1 MKSKFKKLMAAA
13 LVLCLML
20 ALLPAGVL
28 AEGQYSIK
36 LEFDSEFGTV
46 TVDKSTAN
54 GSDNVTITSVP
65 IVGHYTASVKY
76 YTDEKPQGE
85 PAVRVNGT
93 YDYQFTMPESDV
105 TVTVS
110 YRETDTESIT
120 IVENENCTIT
130 TDPAEKAY
138 PDQTVEIIVSD
149 LKSGYSVDKYS
160 VITND
165 GMEGTVTVNSD
176 GTFIMPQAPVKVSV
190 TLKYTAPVT
199 YSVTSEVKGT
209 GGQISTAQLSYEVG
223 SNVQVSVNPDEDYHL
238 KSLMMSKTDGSDPQP
253 IGGSYT
259 FEMPAYDVKLVAEFE
274 LKSEPVPE
282 KYAVNTAAPQNGT
295 LSVDKTEAAEGD
307 TVKVT
312 ANAANGYVLDSLYYI
327 DNNNKPVNISTDTMS
342 FEMPASAVTVHAWFR
357 EVSLTHDVQVSYS
370 TGGTVT
376 ASPNTDV
383 ATGTPVTLTV
393 TPAEGYWLKSLKIDG
408 VEFAN
413 YVDWSY
419 FWYYKYGTVS
429 FTMTDADVSVYAE
442 FTDQLYVFTNYNG
455 YRGEVEV
462 LVKDDASGEWVDT
475 NFADTDD
482 WVAFKPVAYTNFN
495 IGAISVTGNWT
506 GRSYDVET
514 WYWHNGWYYFQMPWE
529 NVTINVEFTD
539 NSHAVN
545 VKDASNGTLKANT
558 KWAVED
564 ERVYITAVPDKG
576 YELTWLSVKAEDG
589 TKIDVYEALKE
600 DTYYFFMPDLA
611 VTVSAIFA
619 YDYPDMPFTD
629 VNSNSWYFNAVEFVY
644 NKGIMQGVSS
654 TKFSPNGTVTRG
666 MLVTMLWRMA
676 GEPYVGG
683 GSFDDVAS
691 GSYYATA
698 VAWAAKNGIVDGY
711 NSTRFG
717 PNDAVTREQIATML
731 YRYAKWL
738 GYSTSGS
745 SLAGYSDASSVSSW
759 AKDAMGWAVKNSVVT
774 GVTATKL
781 NPASSATRAETAQ
794 MFMNFYEYL
803 N

>member
-28 AEGQYSIK
+28 AEGPYTITVK
-36 LEFDSEFGTV
+36 NEAGNTPVHGTV
-46 TVDKSTAN
+46 TAAGDDGQTAESFDEN
-54 GSDNVTITSVP
+54 AVVTL
-65 IVGHYTASVKY
+65 TASPDSNYKLYSIEINDASGKEVKY
-76 YTDEKPQGE
+76 QISDGKY
-85 PAVRVNGT
+85 V
-93 YDYQFTMPESDV
+93 FTMPASDV
-105 TVTVS
+105 TVTVAFKLIYTVS
-110 YRETDTESIT
+110 
-120 IVENENCTIT
+120 VEAGLSGGKVEV
-130 TDPAEKAY
+130 
-138 PDQTVEIIVSD
+138 DQNTVAAGERVN
-149 LKSGYSVDKYS
+149 V
-160 VITND
+160 
-165 GMEGTVTVNSD
+165 TVTANTDYNISNVWYKNGSGSQTACSKD
-176 GTFIMPQAPVKVSV
+176 DTGYYFIMPA
-190 TLKYTAPVT
+190 
-199 YSVTSEVKGT
+199 
-209 GGQISTAQLSYEVG
+209 
-223 SNVQVSVNPDEDYHL
+223 SNVTV
-238 KSLMMSKTDGSDPQP
+238 GA
-253 IGGSYT
+253 T
-259 FEMPAYDVKLVAEFE
+259 FEQIP
-274 LKSEPVPE
+274 EPVPQ

-295 LSVDKTEAAEGD
+295 LSADKTEAAEGD

-327 DNNNKPVNISTDTMS
+327 DNNNMPVNISTDTMS
-342 FEMPASAVTVHAWFR
+342 FEMPASAVTVYAWFR
-357 EVSLTHDVQVSYS
+357 EVSLTHDVKVSYS

-376 ASPNTDV
+376 ASPKTDV

-462 LVKDDASGEWVDT
+462 LVEGDASGEWVDT

-545 VKDASNGTLKANT
+545 VKDASNGSLKANT

-564 ERVYITAVPDKG
+564 ERVYITAVPNKG

-589 TKIDVYEALKE
+589 TRVDVYEALKE
-600 DTYYFFMPDLA
+600 DTYYFFMPDQA

>member
-1 MKSKFKKLMAAA
+1 MKSKFKKFLAAA

-28 AEGQYSIK
+28 ADGGASAGDASAPAAPVKENVDPNNGDNPDPNPGTQSNGAYELEGVDFTFQNDASPTPNTFPYESGTGAKYTNGTIK
-36 LEFDSEFGTV
+36 LSYDETSKLFTLTATPNDDYGLALLKINDVTILNLAKPGECFEYSFDVTKTSVTITAAFRQVYSFTVDYDSSQGSVTNNNLKAFENDVINFSVTPKRGYAVESVKQGEDVLQAETNGDYKVTMGSADV
-46 TVDKSTAN
+46 TVDVAFTALNSHHIWVSHYIDN
-54 GSDNVTITSVP
+54 GSVYCANNSAY
-65 IVGHYTASVKY
+65 VG
-76 YTDEKPQGE
+76 E
-85 PAVRVNGT
+85 
-93 YDYQFTMPESDV
+93 
-105 TVTVS
+105 
-110 YRETDTESIT
+110 
-120 IVENENCTIT
+120 
-130 TDPAEKAY
+130 
-138 PDQTVEIIVSD
+138 
-149 LKSGYSVDKYS
+149 
-160 VITND
+160 
-165 GMEGTVTVNSD
+165 TVNL
-176 GTFIMPQAPVKVSV
+176 T
-190 TLKYTAPVT
+190 
-199 YSVTSEVKGT
+199 
-209 GGQISTAQLSYEVG
+209 
-223 SNVQVSVNPDEDYHL
+223 VNPDAGYALDELWYCKADD
-238 KSLMMSKTDGSDPQP
+238 T
-253 IGGSYT
+253 T
-259 FEMPAYDVKLVAEFE
+259 FTGTEI
-274 LKSEPVPE
+274 
-282 KYAVNTAAPQNGT
+282 TNGT
-295 LSVDKTEAAEGD
+295 
-307 TVKVT
+307 
-312 ANAANGYVLDSLYYI
+312 
-327 DNNNKPVNISTDTMS
+327 S
-342 FEMPASAVTVHAWFR
+342 FEMPDHNVVIYATFKETTYNITADTPTNGMVSFTVNGTTSATANYGDQIVVTV
-357 EVSLTHDVQVSYS
+357 DPD
-370 TGGTVT
+370 GG
-376 ASPNTDV
+376 
-383 ATGTPVTLTV
+383 
-393 TPAEGYWLKSLKIDG
+393 YYLKSLKINGDEVSYWDNWNWHWNYDG
-408 VEFAN
+408 T
-413 YVDWSY
+413 
-419 FWYYKYGTVS
+419 GTYT
-429 FTMTDADVSVYAE
+429 FNMPAKDVKIEAE
-442 FTDQLYVFTNYNG
+442 FTNQLRIDTNYNG

-506 GRSYDVET
+506 GRSYDVDT

-589 TKIDVYEALKE
+589 TRVDVYEALKE
-600 DTYYFFMPDLA
+600 DTYYFFMPDQA

-629 VNSNSWYFNAVEFVY
+629 VNSNSWYFNAIEFVC

-654 TKFSPNGTVTRG
+654 TKFGPNGTITRG
-666 MLVTMLWRMA
+666 MIVTMLWRMA

-738 GYSTSGS
+738 GYSASGS

-781 NPASSATRAETAQ
+781 NPASSATRAEAAQ
-794 MFMNFYEYL
+794 MFMNLYEYL

>member
-28 AEGQYSIK
+28 AEGPYTITVASPLVNGSIEVSGSATTANEGATVTFTAKPQDGSYGVLSVRVYYSNEGKEVDVETNSQGNNQYYFTMPAYDVTITA
-36 LEFDSEFGTV
+36 EFRAYKTVTIDNDSVTTSPSDSAMIDSTV
-46 TVDKSTAN
+46 TVTPAAAQEGFELSEVWWMAAEGTTGDTTK
-54 GSDNVTITSVP
+54 NVIVP
-65 IVGHYTASVKY
+65 TGDV
-76 YTDEKPQGE
+76 
-85 PAVRVNGT
+85 
-93 YDYQFTMPESDV
+93 YQFTMPEYNV
-105 TVTVS
+105 TVG
-110 YRETDTESIT
+110 
-120 IVENENCTIT
+120 
-130 TDPAEKAY
+130 A
-138 PDQTVEIIVSD
+138 
-149 LKSGYSVDKYS
+149 
-160 VITND
+160 
-165 GMEGTVTVNSD
+165 
-176 GTFIMPQAPVKVSV
+176 
-190 TLKYTAPVT
+190 
-199 YSVTSEVKGT
+199 
-209 GGQISTAQLSYEVG
+209 
-223 SNVQVSVNPDEDYHL
+223 
-238 KSLMMSKTDGSDPQP
+238 
-253 IGGSYT
+253 T
-259 FEMPAYDVKLVAEFE
+259 FEQIP
-274 LKSEPVPE
+274 EPVPQ

-327 DNNNKPVNISTDTMS
+327 DNNNKLVNIFTDTMS
-342 FEMPASAVTVHAWFR
+342 FDMPASAVTVHAWFR
-357 EVSLTHDVQVSYS
+357 EVSLTHDVKVSYS

-462 LVKDDASGEWVDT
+462 LVEGDET
-475 NFADTDD
+475 NFADKGD
-482 WVAFKPVAYTNFN
+482 WVAFKPVAYTGFN

-506 GRSYDVET
+506 GWSYDVDT

-600 DTYYFFMPDLA
+600 DTYYFFMPDQA
-611 VTVSAIFA
+611 VTISAIFA

-781 NPASSATRAETAQ
+781 NPTSSATRAETAQ

>member
-28 AEGQYSIK
+28 ANGGIDDDPTAPGAGIDDVNPADDGDGGPNSGTQSNGAYELGGVDFTFQNDASPTPNTFPYESGTGAKYTNGTIK
-36 LEFDSEFGTV
+36 LSYDETSNQFTLTATPNDGYGLALLKIGNKNVTLNQAKPGEIFTRTFAVDETSVTITAAFRQVYSFTVNYDTSKGSVTNNNLKAFENDVIYFSVTPLRGYAVESVKQGNTELPAGESGSYNVTMGNENVTVNVTFTALNSHNIWVSQYIDNGSVYCANSSAYVGETVNLTVNPDAGYALDKLWYYKAGETTGTEITNGTSFVMPDHDVVIYATFKETTYNITADTPTNGNVSFTVNGDAATTANYGDQIVV
-46 TVDKSTAN
+46 TVDPKD
-54 GSDNVTITSVP
+54 G
-65 IVGHYTASVKY
+65 Y
-76 YTDEKPQGE
+76 Y
-85 PAVRVNGT
+85 
-93 YDYQFTMPESDV
+93 
-105 TVTVS
+105 
-110 YRETDTESIT
+110 
-120 IVENENCTIT
+120 
-130 TDPAEKAY
+130 
-138 PDQTVEIIVSD
+138 
-149 LKSGYSVDKYS
+149 
-160 VITND
+160 
-165 GMEGTVTVNSD
+165 
-176 GTFIMPQAPVKVSV
+176 
-190 TLKYTAPVT
+190 
-199 YSVTSEVKGT
+199 
-209 GGQISTAQLSYEVG
+209 
-223 SNVQVSVNPDEDYHL
+223 
-238 KSLMMSKTDGSDPQP
+238 
-253 IGGSYT
+253 
-259 FEMPAYDVKLVAEFE
+259 
-274 LKSEPVPE
+274 
-282 KYAVNTAAPQNGT
+282 
-295 LSVDKTEAAEGD
+295 
-307 TVKVT
+307 
-312 ANAANGYVLDSLYYI
+312 
-327 DNNNKPVNISTDTMS
+327 
-342 FEMPASAVTVHAWFR
+342 
-357 EVSLTHDVQVSYS
+357 
-370 TGGTVT
+370 
-376 ASPNTDV
+376 
-383 ATGTPVTLTV
+383 
-393 TPAEGYWLKSLKIDG
+393 LKSLKINGDEVSYWVNWNWHWNYDG
-408 VEFAN
+408 T
-413 YVDWSY
+413 
-419 FWYYKYGTVS
+419 GTYT
-429 FTMTDADVSVYAE
+429 FNMPAEDVNIEAE
-442 FTDQLYVFTNYNG
+442 FTNQLRIDTNYNV

-462 LVKDDASGEWVDT
+462 LVEGDET
-475 NFADTDD
+475 YFADKGD
-482 WVAFKPVAYTNFN
+482 WVAFKPVAYTNYD

-506 GRSYDVET
+506 GRSYDVDT
-514 WYWHNGWYYFQMPWE
+514 WYWHNGWYYFQMPRE

-600 DTYYFFMPDLA
+600 DTYYFFMPDQA

-738 GYSTSGS
+738 GYSASGS

-774 GVTATKL
+774 GATATKL
-781 NPASSATRAETAQ
+781 NPTSSATRAETAQ

>member
-20 ALLPAGVL
+20 ALLPAGAL
-28 AEGQYSIK
+28 AEGDIPDADSPITTNGNADQNTGAQSNGTHAITVTAPANGSIQVAQSASAGDTVTFNVTPTDDSYGVLSAK
-36 LEFDSEFGTV
+36 VCSTENATEVPIDSMTTGENGVVSCVFTMPEFPVTISAVINPYKQVAISDGVSATNPSTNAIVGSTV
-46 TVDKSTAN
+46 TVAPAAAPEGYTLSKVWWMAAESTT
-54 GSDNVTITSVP
+54 GDTTKNVIVP
-65 IVGHYTASVKY
+65 TGDV
-76 YTDEKPQGE
+76 
-85 PAVRVNGT
+85 
-93 YDYQFTMPESDV
+93 YQFTMPEYNV
-105 TVTVS
+105 TVG
-110 YRETDTESIT
+110 
-120 IVENENCTIT
+120 
-130 TDPAEKAY
+130 A
-138 PDQTVEIIVSD
+138 
-149 LKSGYSVDKYS
+149 
-160 VITND
+160 
-165 GMEGTVTVNSD
+165 
-176 GTFIMPQAPVKVSV
+176 
-190 TLKYTAPVT
+190 
-199 YSVTSEVKGT
+199 
-209 GGQISTAQLSYEVG
+209 
-223 SNVQVSVNPDEDYHL
+223 
-238 KSLMMSKTDGSDPQP
+238 
-253 IGGSYT
+253 T
-259 FEMPAYDVKLVAEFE
+259 FEQIP
-274 LKSEPVPE
+274 EPVPQ

-327 DNNNKPVNISTDTMS
+327 DNNNKLVNISTDTMS

-357 EVSLTHDVQVSYS
+357 EVSLTHDVKVSYS

-393 TPAEGYWLKSLKIDG
+393 TPAEGNWLKSLMIDG

-495 IGAISVTGNWT
+495 ISAISVTGNWT
-506 GRSYDVET
+506 GRSYDVDT

-545 VKDASNGTLKANT
+545 VKDASNGSLKANT

-600 DTYYFFMPDLA
+600 DTYYFFMPDQA
-611 VTVSAIFA
+611 VTISAIFA

-654 TKFSPNGTVTRG
+654 TKFSPSGTVTRG

-738 GYSTSGS
+738 GNSASGS

-781 NPASSATRAETAQ
+781 NPTSSATRAETAQ

>member
-1 MKSKFKKLMAAA
+1 MKFKKLMAAA

-20 ALLPAGVL
+20 ALLPVGVL
-28 AEGQYSIK
+28 ADGPHSVTVNCGDIGTYTITGVDEAGKAEEGDEITITVEANEGYGFESIKIGDQPQDVTVKSDRSEATHKFIMPDKDVAFSVSFLPIRKVSFSDYSEGKYTVGNVTPTDLQTYYLSLEGKEFDFSVEAKDGYYIKSVGSTNVIITQDGISGLYKFTTPAEDVLVNVNVGQYETHSISVDNTFYTHGSISVEHSAYNTQEVEVYVTPDPGYK
-36 LEFDSEFGTV
+36 LTRLYYLPVMARADATDIDITGPQPYIFDMPNYDIQLFAEFATTTYNISANSPMNGMVSFTVNGDTSATADYGDQIVV
-46 TVDKSTAN
+46 TVDPD
-54 GSDNVTITSVP
+54 GD
-65 IVGHYTASVKY
+65 Y
-76 YTDEKPQGE
+76 Y
-85 PAVRVNGT
+85 
-93 YDYQFTMPESDV
+93 
-105 TVTVS
+105 
-110 YRETDTESIT
+110 
-120 IVENENCTIT
+120 
-130 TDPAEKAY
+130 
-138 PDQTVEIIVSD
+138 
-149 LKSGYSVDKYS
+149 
-160 VITND
+160 
-165 GMEGTVTVNSD
+165 
-176 GTFIMPQAPVKVSV
+176 
-190 TLKYTAPVT
+190 
-199 YSVTSEVKGT
+199 
-209 GGQISTAQLSYEVG
+209 
-223 SNVQVSVNPDEDYHL
+223 
-238 KSLMMSKTDGSDPQP
+238 
-253 IGGSYT
+253 
-259 FEMPAYDVKLVAEFE
+259 
-274 LKSEPVPE
+274 
-282 KYAVNTAAPQNGT
+282 
-295 LSVDKTEAAEGD
+295 
-307 TVKVT
+307 
-312 ANAANGYVLDSLYYI
+312 
-327 DNNNKPVNISTDTMS
+327 
-342 FEMPASAVTVHAWFR
+342 
-357 EVSLTHDVQVSYS
+357 
-370 TGGTVT
+370 
-376 ASPNTDV
+376 
-383 ATGTPVTLTV
+383 
-393 TPAEGYWLKSLKIDG
+393 LKSLKINDDEVSYWVNWNWHWNYDG
-408 VEFAN
+408 T
-413 YVDWSY
+413 
-419 FWYYKYGTVS
+419 GTYTFNMPAEDVNIEAK
-429 FTMTDADVSVYAE
+429 FTN
-442 FTDQLYVFTNYNG
+442 QLRIDTNYNG

-506 GRSYDVET
+506 GRSYDVDT

-589 TKIDVYEALKE
+589 TRVDVYEALKE
-600 DTYYFFMPDLA
+600 DTYYFFMPDQA

-629 VNSNSWYFNAVEFVY
+629 VNSNSWYFNAIEFVY

>member
-28 AEGQYSIK
+28 ANSEAGAGDAPTLEAHVNENVDPQGGDNVDQNTGGQSNGEYELEGVTFTFQNDSTPPDKFTYSEPTGAKYTNGTIQLSYDETSNK
-36 LEFDSEFGTV
+36 FTLTATPNDNYGLALLEIGDEPVPLNQVKPGDSFTHPFPV
-46 TVDKSTAN
+46 PDSTT
-54 GSDNVTITSVP
+54 NVTITAAFRQVYSFTVNYDSSKGSVTNSSLKVFSGDVVNFLVTP
-65 IVGHYTASVKY
+65 SSGYAVESVK
-76 YTDEKPQGE
+76 QGNT
-85 PAVRVNGT
+85 VLSSTNGS
-93 YDYQFTMPESDV
+93 YQVTMGNENV
-105 TVTVS
+105 TVGVTFKALDSHRIWVS
-110 YRETDTESIT
+110 PYIDNGS
-120 IVENENCTIT
+120 VYA
-130 TDPAEKAY
+130 DKSAY
-138 PDQTVEIIVSD
+138 VGD
-149 LKSGYSVDKYS
+149 
-160 VITND
+160 
-165 GMEGTVTVNSD
+165 TVNLTVVPDAGYALDKLWYCKADDTTSD
-176 GTFIMPQAPVKVSV
+176 GTDIIGNSFKMPDHDVVIYATFKETTYNITADTPTNGKVSF
-190 TLKYTAPVT
+190 T
-199 YSVTSEVKGT
+199 
-209 GGQISTAQLSYEVG
+209 
-223 SNVQVSVNPDEDYHL
+223 VN
-238 KSLMMSKTDGSDPQP
+238 
-253 IGGSYT
+253 
-259 FEMPAYDVKLVAEFE
+259 
-274 LKSEPVPE
+274 
-282 KYAVNTAAPQNGT
+282 
-295 LSVDKTEAAEGD
+295 GD
-307 TVKVT
+307 TSAT
-312 ANAANGYVLDSLYYI
+312 ADYGDQIV
-327 DNNNKPVNISTDTMS
+327 
-342 FEMPASAVTVHAWFR
+342 VTV
-357 EVSLTHDVQVSYS
+357 DPD
-370 TGGTVT
+370 GG
-376 ASPNTDV
+376 
-383 ATGTPVTLTV
+383 
-393 TPAEGYWLKSLKIDG
+393 YYLKSLKINGDEVSYWDNWNWHWNYDG
-408 VEFAN
+408 TGTYTFNMPAKDVEIE
-413 YVDWSY
+413 
-419 FWYYKYGTVS
+419 
-429 FTMTDADVSVYAE
+429 AE
-442 FTDQLYVFTNYNG
+442 FTNQLRIDTNYNG
-455 YRGEVEV
+455 YRGDVEV
-462 LVKDDASGEWVDT
+462 LVEGDETDKWVET
-475 NFADTDD
+475 NFADKGD

-539 NSHAVN
+539 NSHAVS

-558 KWAVED
+558 KWAVEG
-564 ERVYITAVPDKG
+564 ERVYINAVPDKG

-600 DTYYFFMPDLA
+600 DTYYFFMPDQA

-654 TKFSPNGTVTRG
+654 TKFSPSGTVTRG
-666 MLVTMLWRMA
+666 MIVTMLWRMA

-738 GYSTSGS
+738 GYSASGS

>member
-1 MKSKFKKLMAAA
+1 M
-13 LVLCLML
+13 
-20 ALLPAGVL
+20 PA
-28 AEGQYSIK
+28 ET
-36 LEFDSEFGTV
+36 ETV
-46 TVDKSTAN
+46 TLTVVFQMYRNLTIESSANGTIKINGSTA
-54 GSDNVTITSVP
+54 SPIQVMETDNVMVE
-65 IVGHYTASVKY
+65 VTA
-76 YTDEKPQGE
+76 
-85 PAVRVNGT
+85 
-93 YDYQFTMPESDV
+93 
-105 TVTVS
+105 
-110 YRETDTESIT
+110 
-120 IVENENCTIT
+120 
-130 TDPAEKAY
+130 
-138 PDQTVEIIVSD
+138 
-149 LKSGYSVDKYS
+149 
-160 VITND
+160 ND
-165 GMEGTVTVNSD
+165 G
-176 GTFIMPQAPVKVSV
+176 F
-190 TLKYTAPVT
+190 
-199 YSVTSEVKGT
+199 
-209 GGQISTAQLSYEVG
+209 EVG
-223 SNVQVSVNPDEDYHL
+223 SVYYKD
-238 KSLMMSKTDGSDPQP
+238 
-253 IGGSYT
+253 
-259 FEMPAYDVKLVAEFE
+259 
-274 LKSEPVPE
+274 
-282 KYAVNTAAPQNGT
+282 
-295 LSVDKTEAAEGD
+295 AEGNETLIESGNFAMPRKD
-307 TVKVT
+307 ITVCATFTEKQPEPPVDPTYTVT
-312 ANAANGYVLDSLYYI
+312 
-327 DNNNKPVNISTDTMS
+327 TT
-342 FEMPASAVTVHAWFR
+342 SA
-357 EVSLTHDVQVSYS
+357 
-370 TGGTVT
+370 GGTVT
-376 ASPNTDV
+376 ANPNTNV
-383 ATGTPVTLTV
+383 AKGALVTLTV
-393 TPAEGYWLKSLKIDG
+393 VPNEGYWLKSLKIDG

-413 YVDWSY
+413 RVDWSY
-419 FWYYKYGTVS
+419 FWYNKYGTVS
-429 FTMTDADVSVYAE
+429 FTMPGSNVNVYAE

-482 WVAFKPVAYTNFN
+482 WVAFKPVAYTGFN

-506 GRSYDVET
+506 GRSYDVDT

-539 NSHAVN
+539 NSHAVS

-589 TKIDVYEALKE
+589 TRVDVYEALKE
-600 DTYYFFMPDLA
+600 DTYYFFMPDQA

>member
-1 MKSKFKKLMAAA
+1 MKSKFKKFLAAA

-28 AEGQYSIK
+28 ADGGASAGDASAPAAPVNENVDPNNGDNPDPNPGTQSNGAYELKGVDFTFQNDASPTPNTFPYESGTGAKYTNGTIK
-36 LEFDSEFGTV
+36 LSYDETSKQFTLTATPNGNYGLALLKINDEDVNLNQAVTGESFTKTFTVAEGT
-46 TVDKSTAN
+46 TR
-54 GSDNVTITSVP
+54 VTITAAFRPVYNFTVKYDSSQGNVTNSSLKAFKDEVIYFSVNP
-65 IVGHYTASVKY
+65 HRGYAVESVK
-76 YTDEKPQGE
+76 QGDTE
-85 PAVRVNGT
+85 LKAG
-93 YDYQFTMPESDV
+93 ESGSYNVKMGSADV
-105 TVTVS
+105 TVNVMFKALNSHNIWVS
-110 YRETDTESIT
+110 QYI
-120 IVENENCTIT
+120 ENGSVYCANNS
-130 TDPAEKAY
+130 AY
-138 PDQTVEIIVSD
+138 VGE
-149 LKSGYSVDKYS
+149 
-160 VITND
+160 
-165 GMEGTVTVNSD
+165 TVNL
-176 GTFIMPQAPVKVSV
+176 T
-190 TLKYTAPVT
+190 
-199 YSVTSEVKGT
+199 
-209 GGQISTAQLSYEVG
+209 
-223 SNVQVSVNPDEDYHL
+223 VNPDAGYALD
-238 KSLMMSKTDGSDPQP
+238 
-253 IGGSYT
+253 
-259 FEMPAYDVKLVAEFE
+259 E
-274 LKSEPVPE
+274 LWYCKADDASF
-282 KYAVNTAAPQNGT
+282 NRTMINGT
-295 LSVDKTEAAEGD
+295 
-307 TVKVT
+307 
-312 ANAANGYVLDSLYYI
+312 
-327 DNNNKPVNISTDTMS
+327 S
-342 FEMPASAVTVHAWFR
+342 FEMPDYNVVIYATFKETTYNITADTPTNGKVSFTVKGAAATTANYGDQIVVTV
-357 EVSLTHDVQVSYS
+357 DPDY
-370 TGGTVT
+370 
-376 ASPNTDV
+376 
-383 ATGTPVTLTV
+383 
-393 TPAEGYWLKSLKIDG
+393 GYYLKSLKVGGDEVSYWVNWNWHWNCDGTGTYTFNMPAEDVNIEAKFTNQLRID
-408 VEFAN
+408 
-413 YVDWSY
+413 
-419 FWYYKYGTVS
+419 
-429 FTMTDADVSVYAE
+429 
-442 FTDQLYVFTNYNG
+442 TNYNV

-462 LVKDDASGEWVDT
+462 LVEGDETDKWVDT
-475 NFADTDD
+475 NFADKGD
-482 WVAFKPVAYTNFN
+482 WVAFKPVAYTNYD

-589 TKIDVYEALKE
+589 TRVDVYEALKE
-600 DTYYFFMPDLA
+600 DTYYFFMPDQA

-774 GVTATKL
+774 GATATKL
-781 NPASSATRAETAQ
+781 NPTSSATRAETAQ

>member
-28 AEGQYSIK
+28 AEGPYSVTVTCENGNGTYTITGVDENGRAEAGSEITITVTANEGYGFESIK
-36 LEFDSEFGTV
+36 KGDQPQSVTVKSDRSEATHTFTMPDEDVAFSVSFLPIHKVSFSGYNEGKYTVGNVTPTDLQTYDCLSLEGKEFDFSVEAKDGYYIESVGSTDADITQDGISGLYKFTTPNKDVQVNVNVGQYETHSISVDNTFYTHGSINVERSAYNTQEVRVYVTPDPGYKLTRLYYLPVTARTDATEININGSQPYTFKMPDHDIVLFAEFAETTYNISADTPTNGKVSFTVNGDTSATADYGDQIVV
-46 TVDKSTAN
+46 TVDPD
-54 GSDNVTITSVP
+54 G
-65 IVGHYTASVKY
+65 GY
-76 YTDEKPQGE
+76 Y
-85 PAVRVNGT
+85 
-93 YDYQFTMPESDV
+93 
-105 TVTVS
+105 
-110 YRETDTESIT
+110 
-120 IVENENCTIT
+120 
-130 TDPAEKAY
+130 
-138 PDQTVEIIVSD
+138 
-149 LKSGYSVDKYS
+149 
-160 VITND
+160 
-165 GMEGTVTVNSD
+165 
-176 GTFIMPQAPVKVSV
+176 
-190 TLKYTAPVT
+190 
-199 YSVTSEVKGT
+199 
-209 GGQISTAQLSYEVG
+209 
-223 SNVQVSVNPDEDYHL
+223 
-238 KSLMMSKTDGSDPQP
+238 
-253 IGGSYT
+253 
-259 FEMPAYDVKLVAEFE
+259 
-274 LKSEPVPE
+274 
-282 KYAVNTAAPQNGT
+282 
-295 LSVDKTEAAEGD
+295 
-307 TVKVT
+307 
-312 ANAANGYVLDSLYYI
+312 
-327 DNNNKPVNISTDTMS
+327 
-342 FEMPASAVTVHAWFR
+342 
-357 EVSLTHDVQVSYS
+357 
-370 TGGTVT
+370 
-376 ASPNTDV
+376 
-383 ATGTPVTLTV
+383 
-393 TPAEGYWLKSLKIDG
+393 LKSLKINDDEVSYWVNWNWYWNYDG
-408 VEFAN
+408 T
-413 YVDWSY
+413 
-419 FWYYKYGTVS
+419 GTYTFNMPAENVNIE
-429 FTMTDADVSVYAE
+429 AE
-442 FTDQLYVFTNYNG
+442 FTDQLRIDTNYNG

-475 NFADTDD
+475 NFADRGD
-482 WVAFKPVAYTNFN
+482 WVAFKPVAYTNYD

-514 WYWHNGWYYFQMPWE
+514 FYWHNGWYYFQMPWE

-558 KWAVED
+558 KWAVEN

-600 DTYYFFMPDLA
+600 DTYYFFMPDQA

-691 GSYYATA
+691 GSYYSTA

>member
-1 MKSKFKKLMAAA
+1 MKFKKLMAAA

-20 ALLPAGVL
+20 ALLPVGVL
-28 AEGQYSIK
+28 ADGPHSVTVNCGDIGTYTITGVDEAGKAEEGDEITITVEANEGYGFESIKIGDQPQDVTVKSDRSEATHKFIMPDKDVAFSVSFLPIRKVSFSDYSEGKYTVGNVTPTDLQTYYLSLEGKEFDFSVEAKDGYYIKSVGSTNVIITQDGISGLYKFITPATDVLVNVNVGQYETHSISVDNTFYTHGSINVERSAYNTQEVKVYVTPDPGYK
-36 LEFDSEFGTV
+36 LTRLYYLPDMARADATEINITGPQPYTFNMPDYDIVLFAEFATTTYNITADTPTNGKVSFTVNGAAVDTANYGDQIVV
-46 TVDKSTAN
+46 TVDPD
-54 GSDNVTITSVP
+54 G
-65 IVGHYTASVKY
+65 GY
-76 YTDEKPQGE
+76 Y
-85 PAVRVNGT
+85 
-93 YDYQFTMPESDV
+93 
-105 TVTVS
+105 
-110 YRETDTESIT
+110 
-120 IVENENCTIT
+120 
-130 TDPAEKAY
+130 
-138 PDQTVEIIVSD
+138 
-149 LKSGYSVDKYS
+149 
-160 VITND
+160 
-165 GMEGTVTVNSD
+165 
-176 GTFIMPQAPVKVSV
+176 
-190 TLKYTAPVT
+190 
-199 YSVTSEVKGT
+199 
-209 GGQISTAQLSYEVG
+209 
-223 SNVQVSVNPDEDYHL
+223 
-238 KSLMMSKTDGSDPQP
+238 
-253 IGGSYT
+253 
-259 FEMPAYDVKLVAEFE
+259 
-274 LKSEPVPE
+274 
-282 KYAVNTAAPQNGT
+282 
-295 LSVDKTEAAEGD
+295 
-307 TVKVT
+307 
-312 ANAANGYVLDSLYYI
+312 
-327 DNNNKPVNISTDTMS
+327 
-342 FEMPASAVTVHAWFR
+342 
-357 EVSLTHDVQVSYS
+357 
-370 TGGTVT
+370 
-376 ASPNTDV
+376 
-383 ATGTPVTLTV
+383 
-393 TPAEGYWLKSLKIDG
+393 LKSLKINGDEVSYWDNWNWHWNYDG
-408 VEFAN
+408 TGTYTFNMPAKDVEIE
-413 YVDWSY
+413 
-419 FWYYKYGTVS
+419 
-429 FTMTDADVSVYAE
+429 AE
-442 FTDQLYVFTNYNG
+442 FTNQLRIDTNYNG

-462 LVKDDASGEWVDT
+462 LVEGDET

-545 VKDASNGTLKANT
+545 VKDASNGTLKTNT

-589 TKIDVYEALKE
+589 TRVDVYEALKE
-600 DTYYFFMPDLA
+600 DTYYFFMPDQA

>member
-28 AEGQYSIK
+28 AEGPHSVTVNCGDNGTCTITGVDEASKAEEGNEITITVKANEGYGFESIK
-36 LEFDSEFGTV
+36 KGDQPQSV
-46 TVDKSTAN
+46 TV
-54 GSDNVTITSVP
+54 
-65 IVGHYTASVKY
+65 
-76 YTDEKPQGE
+76 KPDRSK
-85 PAVRVNGT
+85 AT
-93 YDYQFTMPESDV
+93 HTFTMPSENVEFSVSFLPIHKVSFSDYNEGKYTVGNVTPTDLQTYDCLSLEGKEFDFSVEAKDGYYIESV
-105 TVTVS
+105 GS
-110 YRETDTESIT
+110 TDA
-120 IVENENCTIT
+120 TIT
-130 TDPAEKAY
+130 QDGTSGLYKFITPN
-138 PDQTVEIIVSD
+138 QNVHVNVSVVQYETH
-149 LKSGYSVDKYS
+149 SISVDNTIYTHGSINVERSAYNTQEVKVY
-160 VITND
+160 
-165 GMEGTVTVNSD
+165 VTPEPGYKLTRLYYLPVTTRAVAKEIDINGSQPY
-176 GTFIMPQAPVKVSV
+176 TFIMPD
-190 TLKYTAPVT
+190 YD
-199 YSVTSEVKGT
+199 
-209 GGQISTAQLSYEVG
+209 IQL
-223 SNVQVSVNPDEDYHL
+223 
-238 KSLMMSKTDGSDPQP
+238 
-253 IGGSYT
+253 
-259 FEMPAYDVKLVAEFE
+259 FAEFATTT
-274 LKSEPVPE
+274 
-282 KYAVNTAAPQNGT
+282 YNI
-295 LSVDKTEAAEGD
+295 
-307 TVKVT
+307 
-312 ANAANGYVLDSLYYI
+312 AAN
-327 DNNNKPVNISTDTMS
+327 
-342 FEMPASAVTVHAWFR
+342 
-357 EVSLTHDVQVSYS
+357 
-370 TGGTVT
+370 
-376 ASPNTDV
+376 
-383 ATGTPVTLTV
+383 TPT
-393 TPAEGYWLKSLKIDG
+393 
-408 VEFAN
+408 N
-413 YVDWSY
+413 
-419 FWYYKYGTVS
+419 GTVS
-429 FTMTDADVSVYAE
+429 FTVNGTTSATANYGHQIVVTVDPADGYYLKSLKVGGDEVSYWVNWNYDGTGTYTFNMPAEDVKIEAE
-442 FTDQLYVFTNYNG
+442 FTNQLRIDTNYNG

-462 LVKDDASGEWVDT
+462 LVEGDETDKWVDT

-506 GRSYDVET
+506 GRSYDVDT

-600 DTYYFFMPDLA
+600 DTYYFFMPDQA
-611 VTVSAIFA
+611 VTISAIFA

-629 VNSNSWYFNAVEFVY
+629 VNSNSWYFNAIEFVY

-781 NPASSATRAETAQ
+781 NPTSSATRAETAQ

>member
-28 AEGQYSIK
+28 ANSEAGAGDAPTLEAPVNEGGGAGDPSQPGGVLPEGSEPEGLGGGPYS
-36 LEFDSEFGTV
+36 V
-46 TVDKSTAN
+46 TVDY
-54 GSDNVTITSVP
+54 DNNKGTCTITGVDEDGKANVDTKITITVKAKEGYGFESIKKGNQPQSV
-65 IVGHYTASVKY
+65 TVKPDRSEA
-76 YTDEKPQGE
+76 TH
-85 PAVRVNGT
+85 T
-93 YDYQFTMPESDV
+93 FTMPSENVEFSVSFLPIHKVSFSDYNEGKYTVGNV
-105 TVTVS
+105 TPT
-110 YRETDTESIT
+110 
-120 IVENENCTIT
+120 
-130 TDPAEKAY
+130 
-138 PDQTVEIIVSD
+138 D
-149 LKSGYSVDKYS
+149 LKTYDCLSLEGKEFDFSVEAKDGYYIESVGSTDADITQDKTSGLYKFTTPAKNVLVNVNVGQYKTHSISVDNTFYTHGSIS
-160 VITND
+160 VEHSAYNTQ
-165 GMEGTVTVNSD
+165 E
-176 GTFIMPQAPVKVSV
+176 VKVYV
-190 TLKYTAPVT
+190 TPDPGYKLTRLYYLQAMARADAI
-199 YSVTSEVKGT
+199 E
-209 GGQISTAQLSYEVG
+209 INING
-223 SNVQVSVNPDEDYHL
+223 S
-238 KSLMMSKTDGSDPQP
+238 QP
-253 IGGSYT
+253 YT
-259 FEMPAYDVKLVAEFE
+259 FKMPDHDIVLFAEF
-274 LKSEPVPE
+274 
-282 KYAVNTAAPQNGT
+282 
-295 LSVDKTEAAEGD
+295 AE
-307 TVKVT
+307 TT
-312 ANAANGYVLDSLYYI
+312 Y
-327 DNNNKPVNISTDTMS
+327 NIS
-342 FEMPASAVTVHAWFR
+342 AN
-357 EVSLTHDVQVSYS
+357 
-370 TGGTVT
+370 
-376 ASPNTDV
+376 SPTN
-383 ATGTPVTLTV
+383 G
-393 TPAEGYWLKSLKIDG
+393 K
-408 VEFAN
+408 
-413 YVDWSY
+413 
-419 FWYYKYGTVS
+419 VS
-429 FTMTDADVSVYAE
+429 FTVNGDTSATADYRDQIVVTVDPDGGYYLTSLTINDEEVSYWVNWNWHWNYDGTGTYTFNMPAKDVEIEAE
-442 FTDQLYVFTNYNG
+442 FTNQLRIDTNYNG

-462 LVKDDASGEWVDT
+462 LVEDGET
-475 NFADTDD
+475 NFADRGD
-482 WVAFKPVAYTNFN
+482 WVAFKPVAYTGFN

-514 WYWHNGWYYFQMPWE
+514 WYWHNGWYYFRMPSE

-545 VKDASNGTLKANT
+545 VKDASNGTLKTNT

-589 TKIDVYEALKE
+589 TRVDVFEAIKE
-600 DTYYFFMPDLA
+600 DTYYFFMPDQA

-629 VNSNSWYFNAVEFVY
+629 VNSNSWYFNAIEFVY

>member
-1 MKSKFKKLMAAA
+1 MKSKFKKFLAAA

-28 AEGQYSIK
+28 ADGGASAGDASAPAAPVKENVDPNNGDNPDPNPGTQSNGAYELEGVDFTFQNDASPTPNTFPYESGTGAKYTNGTIK
-36 LEFDSEFGTV
+36 LSYDETSKLFTLTATPNDDYGLALLKINDVTILNLAKPGECFEYSFDVTKTSVTITAAFRQVYSFTVDYDSSQGSVTNNNLKAFENDVINFSVTPKRGYAVESVKQGEDVLQAETNGDYKVTMGSADV
-46 TVDKSTAN
+46 TVDVAFTALNSHHIWVSHYIDN
-54 GSDNVTITSVP
+54 GSVYCANNSAY
-65 IVGHYTASVKY
+65 VG
-76 YTDEKPQGE
+76 E
-85 PAVRVNGT
+85 
-93 YDYQFTMPESDV
+93 
-105 TVTVS
+105 
-110 YRETDTESIT
+110 
-120 IVENENCTIT
+120 
-130 TDPAEKAY
+130 
-138 PDQTVEIIVSD
+138 
-149 LKSGYSVDKYS
+149 
-160 VITND
+160 
-165 GMEGTVTVNSD
+165 TVNL
-176 GTFIMPQAPVKVSV
+176 T
-190 TLKYTAPVT
+190 
-199 YSVTSEVKGT
+199 
-209 GGQISTAQLSYEVG
+209 
-223 SNVQVSVNPDEDYHL
+223 VNPDAGYALDELWYCKADD
-238 KSLMMSKTDGSDPQP
+238 T
-253 IGGSYT
+253 T
-259 FEMPAYDVKLVAEFE
+259 FTGTEI
-274 LKSEPVPE
+274 
-282 KYAVNTAAPQNGT
+282 TNGT
-295 LSVDKTEAAEGD
+295 
-307 TVKVT
+307 
-312 ANAANGYVLDSLYYI
+312 
-327 DNNNKPVNISTDTMS
+327 S
-342 FEMPASAVTVHAWFR
+342 FEMPDHNVVIYATFKETTYNITADTPTNGMVSFTVNGTTSATANYGDQIVVTV
-357 EVSLTHDVQVSYS
+357 DPD
-370 TGGTVT
+370 GG
-376 ASPNTDV
+376 
-383 ATGTPVTLTV
+383 
-393 TPAEGYWLKSLKIDG
+393 YYLKSLKINGDEVSYWDNWNWHWNYDG
-408 VEFAN
+408 T
-413 YVDWSY
+413 
-419 FWYYKYGTVS
+419 GTYT
-429 FTMTDADVSVYAE
+429 FNMPAKDVKIEAE
-442 FTDQLYVFTNYNG
+442 FTNQLRIDTNYNG
-455 YRGEVEV
+455 YRGDVEV
-462 LVKDDASGEWVDT
+462 LVEGDETDKWVDT
-475 NFADTDD
+475 NFADKGD
-482 WVAFKPVAYTNFN
+482 WVAFKPVAYTGFN

-506 GRSYDVET
+506 GRSYDVDT

-589 TKIDVYEALKE
+589 TRVDVYEALKE
-600 DTYYFFMPDLA
+600 DTYYFFMPDQA

-629 VNSNSWYFNAVEFVY
+629 VNSNSWYFNAIEFVY

>member
-28 AEGQYSIK
+28 ADGPY
-36 LEFDSEFGTV
+36 TV
-46 TVDKSTAN
+46 TFYKSDGKTEAEN
-54 GSDNVTITSVP
+54 GAYTLGTIT
-65 IVGHYTASVKY
+65 AK
-76 YTDEKPQGE
+76 
-85 PAVRVNGT
+85 
-93 YDYQFTMPESDV
+93 
-105 TVTVS
+105 
-110 YRETDTESIT
+110 
-120 IVENENCTIT
+120 
-130 TDPAEKAY
+130 
-138 PDQTVEIIVSD
+138 
-149 LKSGYSVDKYS
+149 
-160 VITND
+160 
-165 GMEGTVTVNSD
+165 SD
-176 GTFIMPQAPVKVSV
+176 GGGSGPFAAGTKVVLSASSTDSRLYTWLVKEADTDAKVETSEENGNITFIMPGCDVKVIAEFRKIVNISV
-190 TLKYTAPVT
+190 QSVADADITVSSNTAVRGDEITVT
-199 YSVTSEVKGT
+199 VTPHRGYSVTEVWYNNGTKTDITDTRKFTVKDANVTEITVGATVEERTDGHIITISAPANGNVTTVPSGTAYAGETVTLSNTPETGYEFVSYSVTAKDGTPVQVTGNTFTMPDNDVTVSATFKQKQVDPEPEQPTTYTVTTSSTT
-209 GGQISTAQLSYEVG
+209 GGSVTATPST
-223 SNVQVSVNPDEDYHL
+223 DL
-238 KSLMMSKTDGSDPQP
+238 K
-253 IGGSYT
+253 
-259 FEMPAYDVKLVAEFE
+259 A
-274 LKSEPVPE
+274 
-282 KYAVNTAAPQNGT
+282 
-295 LSVDKTEAAEGD
+295 GD
-307 TVKVT
+307 TV
-312 ANAANGYVLDSLYYI
+312 
-327 DNNNKPVNISTDTMS
+327 
-342 FEMPASAVTVHAWFR
+342 TV
-357 EVSLTHDVQVSYS
+357 
-370 TGGTVT
+370 
-376 ASPNTDV
+376 
-383 ATGTPVTLTV
+383 TV
-393 TPAEGYWLKSLKIDG
+393 TPAEGYWLKSLKINGDEVSYWVNWNWHWNYDG
-408 VEFAN
+408 T
-413 YVDWSY
+413 
-419 FWYYKYGTVS
+419 GTYTFNMPAEDVNIEAK
-429 FTMTDADVSVYAE
+429 FTN
-442 FTDQLYVFTNYNG
+442 QLRIDTNYNS
-455 YRGEVEV
+455 YRGEVKV
-462 LVKDDASGEWVDT
+462 LVEGDETDKWVDT

-514 WYWHNGWYYFQMPWE
+514 WYWHNGWYYFRMPSE

-600 DTYYFFMPDLA
+600 DTYYFFMPDQA

-654 TKFSPNGTVTRG
+654 TKFGPNGTVTRG

-691 GSYYATA
+691 GSYYSTA

-759 AKDAMGWAVKNSVVT
+759 AKDAMGWAIKNSVVT

-781 NPASSATRAETAQ
+781 NPTSSATRAETAQ

>member
-1 MKSKFKKLMAAA
+1 MKSKFRKFLAAA

-20 ALLPAGVL
+20 ALLPVGVL
-28 AEGQYSIK
+28 ADNSYSVTFYKSGGTEQTSPNGTYALGTITATGTTGDDDKFQENTEVTLTATPTTIDDHLCGISYLKVNDKEITVPKNSDVFTHKFTITKDTKVVAEFRRIFTISQETVTGVTFTELSSSSMSGETVSFDVEVERGYKLNSVYYTVGDGTDQTPITLDETLGKWSFDMPANDIK
-36 LEFDSEFGTV
+36 ISADVESRSDSYNITIPDSAHGTV
-46 TVDKSTAN
+46 TTSPSGTA
-54 GSDNVTITSVP
+54 
-65 IVGHYTASVKY
+65 Y
-76 YTDEKPQGE
+76 Y
-85 PAVRVNGT
+85 
-93 YDYQFTMPESDV
+93 
-105 TVTVS
+105 
-110 YRETDTESIT
+110 
-120 IVENENCTIT
+120 NER
-130 TDPAEKAY
+130 
-138 PDQTVEIIVSD
+138 
-149 LKSGYSVDKYS
+149 
-160 VITND
+160 
-165 GMEGTVTVNSD
+165 VTVNVTPED
-176 GTFIMPQAPVKVSV
+176 GFQ
-190 TLKYTAPVT
+190 
-199 YSVTSEVKGT
+199 
-209 GGQISTAQLSYEVG
+209 
-223 SNVQVSVNPDEDYHL
+223 L
-238 KSLMMSKTDGSDPQP
+238 KSLTLSKDDGSEPQD
-253 IGGSYT
+253 IDGSYT
-259 FEMPAYDVKLVAEFE
+259 FKMPSYNVKLVAEFE
-274 LKSEPVPE
+274 TKPEPVPE
-282 KYAVNTAAPQNGT
+282 
-295 LSVDKTEAAEGD
+295 
-307 TVKVT
+307 
-312 ANAANGYVLDSLYYI
+312 
-327 DNNNKPVNISTDTMS
+327 
-342 FEMPASAVTVHAWFR
+342 
-357 EVSLTHDVQVSYS
+357 THDVQVSYS

-376 ASPNTDV
+376 ASPNTNV
-383 ATGTPVTLTV
+383 AKGAPVTLTV

-475 NFADTDD
+475 NFADKGD
-482 WVAFKPVAYTNFN
+482 WVAFKPVAYTGFN

-506 GRSYDVET
+506 GWSYDVET

-545 VKDASNGTLKANT
+545 VKDASNGTLKTNT

-589 TKIDVYEALKE
+589 TRVDVYEALKE
-600 DTYYFFMPDLA
+600 DTYYFFMPDQA

-781 NPASSATRAETAQ
+781 NPTSSATRAETAQ

>member
-28 AEGQYSIK
+28 AEGKPTFTYFDITQYKEVANTEFAGGTVSVSEANEDGTYTLTVTADANFGIKRAQLKYDGTDTVSIPIDNVSELTYSIDPK
-36 LEFDSEFGTV
+36 EA
-46 TVDKSTAN
+46 TAIA
-54 GSDNVTITSVP
+54 VQ
-65 IVGHYTASVKY
+65 VGFKELY
-76 YTDEKPQGE
+76 
-85 PAVRVNGT
+85 
-93 YDYQFTMPESDV
+93 
-105 TVTVS
+105 
-110 YRETDTESIT
+110 
-120 IVENENCTIT
+120 
-130 TDPAEKAY
+130 
-138 PDQTVEIIVSD
+138 
-149 LKSGYSVDKYS
+149 
-160 VITND
+160 
-165 GMEGTVTVNSD
+165 TVN
-176 GTFIMPQAPVKVSV
+176 
-190 TLKYTAPVT
+190 
-199 YSVTSEVKGT
+199 TSG
-209 GGQISTAQLSYEVG
+209 I
-223 SNVQVSVNPDEDYHL
+223 
-238 KSLMMSKTDGSDPQP
+238 
-253 IGGSYT
+253 
-259 FEMPAYDVKLVAEFE
+259 
-274 LKSEPVPE
+274 
-282 KYAVNTAAPQNGT
+282 
-295 LSVDKTEAAEGD
+295 
-307 TVKVT
+307 
-312 ANAANGYVLDSLYYI
+312 
-327 DNNNKPVNISTDTMS
+327 
-342 FEMPASAVTVHAWFR
+342 
-357 EVSLTHDVQVSYS
+357 

-376 ASPNTDV
+376 ATPTTAFEGDLITLDV
-383 ATGTPVTLTV
+383 TA
-393 TPAEGYWLKSLKIDG
+393 AEGYEYVAGSLKVTDSAGAGVEVTDNTFTMPASNVTVGAEFKDKPVEPPVDPTYTVTTSSSPGGSVTATPSTGLSSGDTVTVTVQPNDGYYLKSLKINGDEVSYWVNWNWHWNYDG
-408 VEFAN
+408 T
-413 YVDWSY
+413 
-419 FWYYKYGTVS
+419 GTYT
-429 FTMTDADVSVYAE
+429 FNMPAKDVNIVAE
-442 FTDQLYVFTNYNG
+442 FTNQLRIDTNYNG
-455 YRGEVEV
+455 YRGDVEV
-462 LVKDDASGEWVDT
+462 LVEGDETDKWVET
-475 NFADTDD
+475 NFADKGD
-482 WVAFKPVAYTNFN
+482 WVAFKPVAYTGFN

-514 WYWHNGWYYFQMPWE
+514 WYWHNGWYYFRMPWE

-539 NSHAVN
+539 NSHAVS
-545 VKDASNGTLKANT
+545 VKDASNGTLKTNT

-589 TKIDVYEALKE
+589 TRVDVYEALKE
-600 DTYYFFMPDLA
+600 DTYYFFMPDQA

-629 VNSNSWYFNAVEFVY
+629 VNSNSWYFNAIEFVY

-781 NPASSATRAETAQ
+781 NPTSSATRAETAQ

>member
-28 AEGQYSIK
+28 ANGGAGTGGSPSAGGAGNNTGVDPADGG
-36 LEFDSEFGTV
+36 DSGPNSGTQSNGAYAITV
-46 TVDKSTAN
+46 TAPAN
-54 GSDNVTITSVP
+54 GSIQVAGSASAGDTVTFNVTPTNGSYGVLSAKVCSTDDTTEVSINGMT
-65 IVGHYTASVKY
+65 TA
-76 YTDEKPQGE
+76 Q
-85 PAVRVNGT
+85 NGVVSCV
-93 YDYQFTMPESDV
+93 FTMPEFPVTVSAVINPYKQVAISDGVTATDPSTYAIVGSTV
-105 TVTVS
+105 TVTPAAAPEGQQLSKVWWMAAES
-110 YRETDTESIT
+110 TTGDTTKHEIT
-120 IVENENCTIT
+120 
-130 TDPAEKAY
+130 P
-138 PDQTVEIIVSD
+138 
-149 LKSGYSVDKYS
+149 
-160 VITND
+160 TND
-165 GMEGTVTVNSD
+165 VYKFTMPDHNVTVGATFTEKQPEPPVDPTYTVT
-176 GTFIMPQAPVKVSV
+176 
-190 TLKYTAPVT
+190 
-199 YSVTSEVKGT
+199 TS
-209 GGQISTAQLSYEVG
+209 S
-223 SNVQVSVNPDEDYHL
+223 
-238 KSLMMSKTDGSDPQP
+238 
-253 IGGSYT
+253 
-259 FEMPAYDVKLVAEFE
+259 
-274 LKSEPVPE
+274 
-282 KYAVNTAAPQNGT
+282 
-295 LSVDKTEAAEGD
+295 
-307 TVKVT
+307 
-312 ANAANGYVLDSLYYI
+312 
-327 DNNNKPVNISTDTMS
+327 
-342 FEMPASAVTVHAWFR
+342 SA
-357 EVSLTHDVQVSYS
+357 
-370 TGGTVT
+370 GGTVT
-376 ASPNTDV
+376 ASPSTDV
-383 ATGTPVTLTV
+383 AKGTPVTLTV

-462 LVKDDASGEWVDT
+462 LVKDDASDKWVDT
-475 NFADTDD
+475 NFADKDD

-514 WYWHNGWYYFQMPWE
+514 WYWHNGWYYFRMPSE

-589 TKIDVYEALKE
+589 TRVDVYEALKE
-600 DTYYFFMPDLA
+600 DTYYFFMPDQA

-629 VNSNSWYFNAVEFVY
+629 VNSNSWYFNAIEFVY

-781 NPASSATRAETAQ
+781 NPTSSATRAETAQ

>member
-1 MKSKFKKLMAAA
+1 M
-13 LVLCLML
+13 
-20 ALLPAGVL
+20 
-28 AEGQYSIK
+28 
-36 LEFDSEFGTV
+36 
-46 TVDKSTAN
+46 
-54 GSDNVTITSVP
+54 
-65 IVGHYTASVKY
+65 
-76 YTDEKPQGE
+76 
-85 PAVRVNGT
+85 
-93 YDYQFTMPESDV
+93 
-105 TVTVS
+105 
-110 YRETDTESIT
+110 
-120 IVENENCTIT
+120 
-130 TDPAEKAY
+130 
-138 PDQTVEIIVSD
+138 
-149 LKSGYSVDKYS
+149 
-160 VITND
+160 
-165 GMEGTVTVNSD
+165 
-176 GTFIMPQAPVKVSV
+176 
-190 TLKYTAPVT
+190 
-199 YSVTSEVKGT
+199 
-209 GGQISTAQLSYEVG
+209 
-223 SNVQVSVNPDEDYHL
+223 
-238 KSLMMSKTDGSDPQP
+238 
-253 IGGSYT
+253 
-259 FEMPAYDVKLVAEFE
+259 
-274 LKSEPVPE
+274 
-282 KYAVNTAAPQNGT
+282 
-295 LSVDKTEAAEGD
+295 
-307 TVKVT
+307 
-312 ANAANGYVLDSLYYI
+312 
-327 DNNNKPVNISTDTMS
+327 
-342 FEMPASAVTVHAWFR
+342 
-357 EVSLTHDVQVSYS
+357 
-370 TGGTVT
+370 
-376 ASPNTDV
+376 
-383 ATGTPVTLTV
+383 TLTV
-393 TPAEGYWLKSLKIDG
+393 TPAEGNWLKSLMIDG

-539 NSHAVN
+539 NSHAVS
-545 VKDASNGTLKANT
+545 VKDASNGTLKTNT
-558 KWAVED
+558 RWAVED

-600 DTYYFFMPDLA
+600 DTYYFFMPDQA

-738 GYSTSGS
+738 GYSASGS

-781 NPASSATRAETAQ
+781 NPNSSATRAETAQ

>member
-28 AEGQYSIK
+28 ADDGYELEGVTFTFQNDSTPPKVFTYSEPTGAEYTHGTIK
-36 LEFDSEFGTV
+36 LSYDETSKQFTLTATPNGNYGLALLKINDEDVNLNQAVTGESFTKTFTVAEGT
-46 TVDKSTAN
+46 TR
-54 GSDNVTITSVP
+54 VTITAAFRPVYNFTVKYDSSQGNVTNSSLKAFKEKVIYFSVNP
-65 IVGHYTASVKY
+65 HRGYAVESVK
-76 YTDEKPQGE
+76 QGDTE
-85 PAVRVNGT
+85 LKAG
-93 YDYQFTMPESDV
+93 ESGSYNVKMGSADV
-105 TVTVS
+105 TVNVMFKALNSHNIWVS
-110 YRETDTESIT
+110 QYI
-120 IVENENCTIT
+120 ENGSVYCANSS
-130 TDPAEKAY
+130 AY
-138 PDQTVEIIVSD
+138 VGE
-149 LKSGYSVDKYS
+149 
-160 VITND
+160 
-165 GMEGTVTVNSD
+165 TVNL
-176 GTFIMPQAPVKVSV
+176 T
-190 TLKYTAPVT
+190 
-199 YSVTSEVKGT
+199 
-209 GGQISTAQLSYEVG
+209 
-223 SNVQVSVNPDEDYHL
+223 VNPDAGYALD
-238 KSLMMSKTDGSDPQP
+238 
-253 IGGSYT
+253 
-259 FEMPAYDVKLVAEFE
+259 E
-274 LKSEPVPE
+274 LWYCKADDASF
-282 KYAVNTAAPQNGT
+282 NRTMINGT
-295 LSVDKTEAAEGD
+295 
-307 TVKVT
+307 
-312 ANAANGYVLDSLYYI
+312 
-327 DNNNKPVNISTDTMS
+327 S
-342 FEMPASAVTVHAWFR
+342 FEMPDYNVVIYATFKETTYNITADTPTNGKVSFTVKGAAATTANYGDQIVVTV
-357 EVSLTHDVQVSYS
+357 DPDY
-370 TGGTVT
+370 
-376 ASPNTDV
+376 
-383 ATGTPVTLTV
+383 
-393 TPAEGYWLKSLKIDG
+393 GYYLKSLKVGGDEVSYWVNWNWHWNCDGTGTYTFNMPAEDVNIEAKFTNQLRID
-408 VEFAN
+408 
-413 YVDWSY
+413 
-419 FWYYKYGTVS
+419 
-429 FTMTDADVSVYAE
+429 
-442 FTDQLYVFTNYNG
+442 TNYNV

-462 LVKDDASGEWVDT
+462 LVEGDETDKWVDT
-475 NFADTDD
+475 NFADKGD

-539 NSHAVN
+539 NSHAVS
-545 VKDASNGTLKANT
+545 VKDASNGTLKTNT

-600 DTYYFFMPDLA
+600 DTYYFFMPDQA

-738 GYSTSGS
+738 GYSASGS

-781 NPASSATRAETAQ
+781 NPTSSATRAETAQ

>member
-28 AEGQYSIK
+28 AEGPYNITVASPLVKGSI
-36 LEFDSEFGTV
+36 EVSGSATTANEDDTV
-46 TVDKSTAN
+46 TFTA
-54 GSDNVTITSVP
+54 
-65 IVGHYTASVKY
+65 
-76 YTDEKPQGE
+76 KPQDGSYGVLS
-85 PAVRVNGT
+85 VRVYGT
-93 YDYQFTMPESDV
+93 AEPNTEVEV
-105 TVTVS
+105 T
-110 YRETDTESIT
+110 
-120 IVENENCTIT
+120 
-130 TDPAEKAY
+130 PAEASTGNTGDRAY
-138 PDQTVEIIVSD
+138 SFT
-149 LKSGYSVDKYS
+149 
-160 VITND
+160 
-165 GMEGTVTVNSD
+165 
-176 GTFIMPQAPVKVSV
+176 
-190 TLKYTAPVT
+190 
-199 YSVTSEVKGT
+199 
-209 GGQISTAQLSYEVG
+209 
-223 SNVQVSVNPDEDYHL
+223 
-238 KSLMMSKTDGSDPQP
+238 
-253 IGGSYT
+253 
-259 FEMPAYDVKLVAEFE
+259 MPAYDVTITAEFRAYKTVTIDNYSVTTSPSGSAMIDSTVTVTPAAAPE
-274 LKSEPVPE
+274 GYTLSKVWWKATDGTGVENTIDLVEGKYEFTMPEYNVTVGATFEQIPEPVPE

-327 DNNNKPVNISTDTMS
+327 DNNNKLVNISTDTMS

-357 EVSLTHDVQVSYS
+357 EVSLTHDVKVSYS

-514 WYWHNGWYYFQMPWE
+514 WYWHNGWYYFRMPSE

-545 VKDASNGTLKANT
+545 VKDASNGTLKTNT

-589 TKIDVYEALKE
+589 TKIDVYEAIKE
-600 DTYYFFMPDLA
+600 DTYYFFMPDQA

-738 GYSTSGS
+738 GYSASGS

>member
-20 ALLPAGVL
+20 ALLPVSAFAGSGT
-28 AEGQYSIK
+28 EGVGENEGGEPEDPGGGSYS
-36 LEFDSEFGTV
+36 V
-46 TVDKSTAN
+46 TVDCGDNGTCTINGVDGTGKAAAGAEITITVKANKGYGFESIKKGDQPQSVTVKSDRSEATHTFTMPSENVSFSVSFLPIRKVSFSDYKEGKYTVGNVTPTDLQTYDCLSLQGKEFDFSVEAKDGYYIESV
-54 GSDNVTITSVP
+54 GSTDVTITE
-65 IVGHYTASVKY
+65 
-76 YTDEKPQGE
+76 DETSGLYK
-85 PAVRVNGT
+85 
-93 YDYQFTMPESDV
+93 FTTP
-105 TVTVS
+105 
-110 YRETDTESIT
+110 
-120 IVENENCTIT
+120 N
-130 TDPAEKAY
+130 K
-138 PDQTVEIIVSD
+138 
-149 LKSGYSVDKYS
+149 
-160 VITND
+160 
-165 GMEGTVTVNSD
+165 
-176 GTFIMPQAPVKVSV
+176 
-190 TLKYTAPVT
+190 
-199 YSVTSEVKGT
+199 
-209 GGQISTAQLSYEVG
+209 
-223 SNVQVSVNPDEDYHL
+223 NVQVNVSVGQYETHSISVDNTFYTHGSINVERSAYNTQEVKVYVTPDPGYKLTRLYYLPAMARAGAENIDI
-238 KSLMMSKTDGSDPQP
+238 TGPQP
-253 IGGSYT
+253 YT
-259 FEMPAYDVKLVAEFE
+259 FDMPNYDIQLFAEFATTTYNI
-274 LKSEPVPE
+274 SANSPM
-282 KYAVNTAAPQNGT
+282 NGT
-295 LSVDKTEAAEGD
+295 VSFTVDGATSA
-307 TVKVT
+307 T
-312 ANAANGYVLDSLYYI
+312 ANYGDQIV
-327 DNNNKPVNISTDTMS
+327 
-342 FEMPASAVTVHAWFR
+342 VTV
-357 EVSLTHDVQVSYS
+357 DPD
-370 TGGTVT
+370 GG
-376 ASPNTDV
+376 
-383 ATGTPVTLTV
+383 
-393 TPAEGYWLKSLKIDG
+393 YYLKSLKINDDEVSYWVNWNWHWNYDG
-408 VEFAN
+408 TGTYTFNMPAKDVEIE
-413 YVDWSY
+413 
-419 FWYYKYGTVS
+419 
-429 FTMTDADVSVYAE
+429 AE
-442 FTDQLYVFTNYNG
+442 FTNQLRIDTNYNG
-455 YRGEVEV
+455 YRGDVEV
-462 LVKDDASGEWVDT
+462 LVEGDETDKWVDT
-475 NFADTDD
+475 NFADKDD

-506 GRSYDVET
+506 GRSYDVDT

-539 NSHAVN
+539 NSHAVS
-545 VKDASNGTLKANT
+545 VKDASNGTLKTNT

-589 TKIDVYEALKE
+589 TRVDVYEALKE
-600 DTYYFFMPDLA
+600 DTYYFFMPDQA

-745 SLAGYSDASSVSSW
+745 NLAGYSDASSVSSW

>member
-28 AEGQYSIK
+28 ANSETDAGGASTSGAPVNEGVEPQGDDNDGGSTGRTSPTNITTAEVSNGTITLGSVTTDSDGKVAQGTKVTFTVEPNDGSYGVLSAKVSGTEDATEVTIDSITSGEDGAVIYVFTMPNFSVTISAVINPYK
-36 LEFDSEFGTV
+36 QVISSDGVYATNPSTNAIVGSTV
-46 TVDKSTAN
+46 TVITAAAPEGYELSEVWWMAAPGTTGDTTKHKITPTN
-54 GSDNVTITSVP
+54 GA
-65 IVGHYTASVKY
+65 Y
-76 YTDEKPQGE
+76 E
-85 PAVRVNGT
+85 
-93 YDYQFTMPESDV
+93 FTMPNHNV
-105 TVTVS
+105 TVGATF
-110 YRETDTESIT
+110 TEKQPEPP
-120 IVENENCTIT
+120 V
-130 TDPAEKAY
+130 DPTY
-138 PDQTVEIIVSD
+138 
-149 LKSGYSVDKYS
+149 
-160 VITND
+160 
-165 GMEGTVTVNSD
+165 TVT
-176 GTFIMPQAPVKVSV
+176 
-190 TLKYTAPVT
+190 
-199 YSVTSEVKGT
+199 TS
-209 GGQISTAQLSYEVG
+209 S
-223 SNVQVSVNPDEDYHL
+223 
-238 KSLMMSKTDGSDPQP
+238 
-253 IGGSYT
+253 
-259 FEMPAYDVKLVAEFE
+259 
-274 LKSEPVPE
+274 
-282 KYAVNTAAPQNGT
+282 
-295 LSVDKTEAAEGD
+295 
-307 TVKVT
+307 
-312 ANAANGYVLDSLYYI
+312 
-327 DNNNKPVNISTDTMS
+327 
-342 FEMPASAVTVHAWFR
+342 
-357 EVSLTHDVQVSYS
+357 S

-376 ASPNTDV
+376 ASPSTNV
-383 ATGTPVTLTV
+383 AKGVPVTLTV
-393 TPAEGYWLKSLKIDG
+393 TPADGYWLKSLKIDG

-429 FTMTDADVSVYAE
+429 FTMPGSNVNVCAE
-442 FTDQLYVFTNYNG
+442 FTNQLYVFTNYNG

-462 LVKDDASGEWVDT
+462 LVKDDASGGEWVDT

-482 WVAFKPVAYTNFN
+482 WVAFKPVAYTGFN

-506 GRSYDVET
+506 GRSYDVDT

-539 NSHAVN
+539 NSHAVS
-545 VKDASNGTLKANT
+545 VKDASNGTLKTNT

-600 DTYYFFMPDLA
+600 DTYYFFMPDQA

-629 VNSNSWYFNAVEFVY
+629 VNSNSWYFNAIEFVC

-654 TKFSPNGTVTRG
+654 TKFGPNGTVTRG

-691 GSYYATA
+691 GSYYSTA

-738 GYSTSGS
+738 GYSASGS

-781 NPASSATRAETAQ
+781 NPTSSATRAETAQ

>member
-28 AEGQYSIK
+28 ADGGAGTDESPSGGDAGNNTDVDPADGGDSGPNSGTPLSGAYAITVTAPANGSIQVAESASAGATVTFNVTPTDGSYGVLSAKVCGTENTTEVKIDSMTTGEKGVVSCVFTMPEFPVTVSAVINPYKQVAISEGVSATDPSTSAIVG
-36 LEFDSEFGTV
+36 STV
-46 TVDKSTAN
+46 TVTPAAAQEGFELSEVWWMAAESTT
-54 GSDNVTITSVP
+54 GDTTKHEITPTNDV
-65 IVGHYTASVKY
+65 
-76 YTDEKPQGE
+76 
-85 PAVRVNGT
+85 
-93 YDYQFTMPESDV
+93 YQFTMPNRSV
-105 TVTVS
+105 TVGADF
-110 YRETDTESIT
+110 E
-120 IVENENCTIT
+120 
-130 TDPAEKAY
+130 
-138 PDQTVEIIVSD
+138 
-149 LKSGYSVDKYS
+149 
-160 VITND
+160 
-165 GMEGTVTVNSD
+165 
-176 GTFIMPQAPVKVSV
+176 
-190 TLKYTAPVT
+190 
-199 YSVTSEVKGT
+199 
-209 GGQISTAQLSYEVG
+209 QI
-223 SNVQVSVNPDEDYHL
+223 P
-238 KSLMMSKTDGSDPQP
+238 
-253 IGGSYT
+253 
-259 FEMPAYDVKLVAEFE
+259 
-274 LKSEPVPE
+274 EPVPE
-282 KYAVNTAAPQNGT
+282 
-295 LSVDKTEAAEGD
+295 
-307 TVKVT
+307 
-312 ANAANGYVLDSLYYI
+312 
-327 DNNNKPVNISTDTMS
+327 
-342 FEMPASAVTVHAWFR
+342 
-357 EVSLTHDVQVSYS
+357 THDVNVSS

-376 ASPNTDV
+376 ASPSTDV
-383 ATGTPVTLTV
+383 AKGVPVTLTV
-393 TPAEGYWLKSLKIDG
+393 TPADGYWLKSLKIDG

-429 FTMTDADVSVYAE
+429 FTMPGSNVNVYAE
-442 FTDQLYVFTNYNG
+442 FTNQLYVFTNYNG

-462 LVKDDASGEWVDT
+462 LVKDDASGGEWVDT

-482 WVAFKPVAYTNFN
+482 WVAFKPVAYTNYD

-545 VKDASNGTLKANT
+545 VKDASNGTLKTNT
-558 KWAVED
+558 RWADED
-564 ERVYITAVPDKG
+564 ERVYITAVTDKG

-589 TKIDVYEALKE
+589 TRVDVYEALKE
-600 DTYYFFMPDLA
+600 DTYYFFMPDQA

-654 TKFSPNGTVTRG
+654 TKFGPNGTVTRG

-738 GYSTSGS
+738 GYSASGS

-759 AKDAMGWAVKNSVVT
+759 AKDAMGWAVKNSAVT
-774 GVTATKL
+774 GVTATQL

>member
-28 AEGQYSIK
+28 A
-36 LEFDSEFGTV
+36 
-46 TVDKSTAN
+46 N
-54 GSDNVTITSVP
+54 G
-65 IVGHYTASVKY
+65 GA
-76 YTDEKPQGE
+76 
-85 PAVRVNGT
+85 
-93 YDYQFTMPESDV
+93 
-105 TVTVS
+105 
-110 YRETDTESIT
+110 
-120 IVENENCTIT
+120 
-130 TDPAEKAY
+130 
-138 PDQTVEIIVSD
+138 
-149 LKSGYSVDKYS
+149 
-160 VITND
+160 
-165 GMEGTVTVNSD
+165 
-176 GTFIMPQAPVKVSV
+176 
-190 TLKYTAPVT
+190 
-199 YSVTSEVKGT
+199 GT
-209 GGQISTAQLSYEVG
+209 GGSPSADAPVNEDVDLNSGDNVGPNSGEPTGRTTPTNITTANVSNGTISLGDVNTDSDGKVTQGTKVTFTAEPQDGSYGVLS
-223 SNVQVSVNPDEDYHL
+223 VQVYGTAEPNTEVKVTPAEASTGETWDRAY
-238 KSLMMSKTDGSDPQP
+238 SFT
-253 IGGSYT
+253 
-259 FEMPAYDVKLVAEFE
+259 MPAYDVTITAEFRAYKTVTIDNYSVTTSPSNSAMIGSTVTVT
-274 LKSEPVPE
+274 LAAEPE
-282 KYAVNTAAPQNGT
+282 GYT
-295 LSVDKTEAAEGD
+295 LSKVWWKATDGTGVENTIELVEG
-307 TVKVT
+307 K
-312 ANAANGYVLDSLYYI
+312 YEF
-327 DNNNKPVNISTDTMS
+327 TMP
-342 FEMPASAVTVHAWFR
+342 EYNVTVGATFT
-357 EVSLTHDVQVSYS
+357 EKQPEPPVDPTYTVTTSS

-376 ASPNTDV
+376 ANPSTNV
-383 ATGTPVTLTV
+383 AKGTTVTLTV

-419 FWYYKYGTVS
+419 FWYNKYGTVS
-429 FTMTDADVSVYAE
+429 FTMPGSNVNVYAE

-462 LVKDDASGEWVDT
+462 LVKDDASGSEWVDT

-482 WVAFKPVAYTNFN
+482 WVAFKPVAYTNYD

-514 WYWHNGWYYFQMPWE
+514 FYWHNGWYYFQMPSE

-545 VKDASNGTLKANT
+545 VKDASNGTLKTNT

-600 DTYYFFMPDLA
+600 DTYYFFMPDQA

-629 VNSNSWYFNAVEFVY
+629 VNSNSWYFNAIEFVY

-654 TKFSPNGTVTRG
+654 TKFSPNATVTRG

-691 GSYYATA
+691 GSYYSTA

-711 NSTRFG
+711 NSSRFG

-745 SLAGYSDASSVSSW
+745 SLAGYFDASSVSSW

>member
-1 MKSKFKKLMAAA
+1 MMSKFKKLMAAA

-20 ALLPAGVL
+20 ALLPVSAL
-28 AEGQYSIK
+28 ADGTYFCEADINSMSAYYKNGYEGISVTPQKAYYSKDDEITITITPTEGYEVTKIK
-36 LEFDSEFGTV
+36 YQKCTTPATIVELNVVHNDDNTYSATFNMPDCNIYYSAEFALKGTNTYNVECSVKGNVGGTISAEPNTDVAENV
-46 TVDKSTAN
+46 TV
-54 GSDNVTITSVP
+54 
-65 IVGHYTASVKY
+65 
-76 YTDEKPQGE
+76 Q
-85 PAVRVNGT
+85 
-93 YDYQFTMPESDV
+93 V
-105 TVTVS
+105 TVTPEDG
-110 YRETDTESIT
+110 YRLE
-120 IVENENCTIT
+120 
-130 TDPAEKAY
+130 
-138 PDQTVEIIVSD
+138 
-149 LKSGYSVDKYS
+149 
-160 VITND
+160 
-165 GMEGTVTVNSD
+165 
-176 GTFIMPQAPVKVSV
+176 
-190 TLKYTAPVT
+190 
-199 YSVTSEVKGT
+199 
-209 GGQISTAQLSYEVG
+209 
-223 SNVQVSVNPDEDYHL
+223 
-238 KSLMMSKTDGSDPQP
+238 SLMMYKADDDTDEGKTIVDN
-253 IGGSYT
+253 T
-259 FEMPAYDVKLVAEFE
+259 FRMPAYDVKLVAEFE
-274 LKSEPVPE
+274 LKSEPVPQ

-295 LSVDKTEAAEGD
+295 LSVDKTEAAAGE
-307 TVKVT
+307 TVNVT
-312 ANAANGYVLDSLYYI
+312 ATAANGYVLDSLYYI

-342 FEMPASAVTVHAWFR
+342 FKMPAYAVTVYAWFR
-357 EVSLTHDVQVSYS
+357 EVSLTHDVHVSCS
-370 TGGTVT
+370 AGGKVT
-376 ASPNTDV
+376 ANPSTDV
-383 ATGTPVTLTV
+383 AKGTPVTLTV

-419 FWYYKYGTVS
+419 FWYSKYGTVS
-429 FTMTDADVSVYAE
+429 FTMTDADVNVYAE
-442 FTDQLYVFTNYNG
+442 FTNQLRIDTNYNG
-455 YRGEVEV
+455 YRGEVKV
-462 LVKDDASGEWVDT
+462 LVEGDETDKWVDT

-514 WYWHNGWYYFQMPWE
+514 WYWHNGWYYFQMPFE

-589 TKIDVYEALKE
+589 TKIDVYEAIKE
-600 DTYYFFMPDLA
+600 DTYYFFMPDQA

-781 NPASSATRAETAQ
+781 NPTSSATRAETAQ

>member
-28 AEGQYSIK
+28 ASGQYQVIFADANGNPKNSY
-36 LEFDSEFGTV
+36 DYGTV
-46 TVDKSTAN
+46 TATLVTSEAEENNSGNTFNGGDTVRITA
-54 GSDNVTITSVP
+54 
-65 IVGHYTASVKY
+65 
-76 YTDEKPQGE
+76 KP
-85 PAVRVNGT
+85 
-93 YDYQFTMPESDV
+93 
-105 TVTVS
+105 
-110 YRETDTESIT
+110 
-120 IVENENCTIT
+120 NENCGLVSLAIGKEQVDITDPENGASKEFVISADTVVKVAFRPYYNIT
-130 TDPAEKAY
+130 TTADNCVVEVANKAMRY
-138 PDQTVEIIVSD
+138 ENVSF
-149 LKSGYSVDKYS
+149 KVTPNRGY
-160 VITND
+160 
-165 GMEGTVTVNSD
+165 EVTD
-176 GTFIMPQAPVKVSV
+176 VKVGNDSI
-190 TLKYTAPVT
+190 
-199 YSVTSEVKGT
+199 TSQNGT
-209 GGQISTAQLSYEVG
+209 
-223 SNVQVSVNPDEDYHL
+223 
-238 KSLMMSKTDGSDPQP
+238 
-253 IGGSYT
+253 YT
-259 FEMPAYDVKLVAEFE
+259 FEMPNNE
-274 LKSEPVPE
+274 
-282 KYAVNTAAPQNGT
+282 VNITVT
-295 LSVDKTEAAEGD
+295 TTERSDGHSI
-307 TVKVT
+307 TIT
-312 ANAANGYVLDSLYYI
+312 T
-327 DNNNKPVNISTDTMS
+327 DNN
-342 FEMPASAVTVHAWFR
+342 
-357 EVSLTHDVQVSYS
+357 
-370 TGGTVT
+370 GTVT
-376 ASPNTDV
+376 VASPANT
-383 ATGTPVTLTV
+383 TTYYEGETIQLNV
-393 TPAEGYWLKSLKIDG
+393 TPKEGYELESITGAEIGTGNTFTMPDNDVTVSATFKETTYNITADTPTNGTVSFTVNDAAVTTANYGDQIVVTVDPDDGYYLKSLKINDDEVSYWVNWNWYWNYDG
-408 VEFAN
+408 T
-413 YVDWSY
+413 
-419 FWYYKYGTVS
+419 GTYTFNMPAENVNIE
-429 FTMTDADVSVYAE
+429 AE
-442 FTDQLYVFTNYNG
+442 FTDQLRIDTNYNG

-475 NFADTDD
+475 NFADRGD
-482 WVAFKPVAYTNFN
+482 WVAFKPVAYTNYD

-514 WYWHNGWYYFQMPWE
+514 FYWHNGWYYFQMPWE

-600 DTYYFFMPDLA
+600 DTYYFFMPDQA
-611 VTVSAIFA
+611 VTISAIFA

-629 VNSNSWYFNAVEFVY
+629 VNSNSWYFNAIEFVY

>member
-28 AEGQYSIK
+28 ADGPYTVTFYKSDGETEATNGVYALGTITAKSEDGCFGPFAAGTKVVLSASSTDSRLYTCLVKEANTGTEVKTSEENGNITFTMPGCNVK
-36 LEFDSEFGTV
+36 VIAEFRKIVNISVQSVADADITVSSNTAVRGDEITV
-46 TVDKSTAN
+46 TVTPHRGYSVTEVWYNNGTKTDITDTRKFTVKDANVTEITVGATVEERTDGHIITISAPAN
-54 GSDNVTITSVP
+54 GNVTTVPSRTAYAGETVTLSNTPETGYEFVSYSV
-65 IVGHYTASVKY
+65 TAK
-76 YTDEKPQGE
+76 D
-85 PAVRVNGT
+85 GT
-93 YDYQFTMPESDV
+93 PVQVTGNTFTMPDNDV
-105 TVTVS
+105 TVSATFKETTYNITADTPTNGMVSFTVNGDAATTAN
-110 YRETDTESIT
+110 YGDQ
-120 IVENENCTIT
+120 IV
-130 TDPAEKAY
+130 
-138 PDQTVEIIVSD
+138 
-149 LKSGYSVDKYS
+149 
-160 VITND
+160 
-165 GMEGTVTVNSD
+165 VTVDPD
-176 GTFIMPQAPVKVSV
+176 G
-190 TLKYTAPVT
+190 
-199 YSVTSEVKGT
+199 
-209 GGQISTAQLSYEVG
+209 
-223 SNVQVSVNPDEDYHL
+223 
-238 KSLMMSKTDGSDPQP
+238 
-253 IGGSYT
+253 
-259 FEMPAYDVKLVAEFE
+259 
-274 LKSEPVPE
+274 
-282 KYAVNTAAPQNGT
+282 
-295 LSVDKTEAAEGD
+295 
-307 TVKVT
+307 
-312 ANAANGYVLDSLYYI
+312 GYY
-327 DNNNKPVNISTDTMS
+327 
-342 FEMPASAVTVHAWFR
+342 
-357 EVSLTHDVQVSYS
+357 
-370 TGGTVT
+370 
-376 ASPNTDV
+376 
-383 ATGTPVTLTV
+383 
-393 TPAEGYWLKSLKIDG
+393 LKSLKINGDEVSYWDNWNWHWNYDG
-408 VEFAN
+408 TGTYTFNMPAKDVEIE
-413 YVDWSY
+413 
-419 FWYYKYGTVS
+419 
-429 FTMTDADVSVYAE
+429 AE
-442 FTDQLYVFTNYNG
+442 FTNQLRIDTNYNG
-455 YRGEVEV
+455 YRGDVEV
-462 LVKDDASGEWVDT
+462 LVEGDETDKWVDT
-475 NFADTDD
+475 NFADKGD
-482 WVAFKPVAYTNFN
+482 WVAFKPVAYTGFN

-545 VKDASNGTLKANT
+545 VKDASNGTLKTNT

-589 TKIDVYEALKE
+589 TRVDVYEALKE
-600 DTYYFFMPDLA
+600 DTYYFFMPDQA